1 MSSPLRNVV
10 LSGGMQSAS
19 SGKVGAPIIVGRR
32 MQRGA
37 IAVMVALM
45 LSVMMGLCALAV
57 DLSYGFLVR
66 NELQNAADAAALS
79 GAGSLYRAG
88 PAPDWGA
95 ASQAATEAIELNKS
109 TQVALRDGVVE
120 YGYWNLS
127 GATDAVQA
135 PPAIP
140 GPGEVPAVMV
150 TIAREEGQNGGPV
163 ELFFARILGIR
174 SVPVKATAVAAV
186 APPGMV
192 GSGVLFPLAVSA
204 CLYRTYWD
212 STAAPPSPKVDP
224 LTGKPY
230 VFRIGPDYS
239 YATCA
244 SGNWSSFGTDAG
256 DVATMRS
263 LLADKNPALL
273 KAGEAIWLQP
283 AVDESVY
290 ADADACSA
298 RGTKACETVIVP
310 VVENVGGHAAD
321 AITAFACLRIDL
333 ASAGGGSYVQ
343 ASMKAGC
350 VVPNSG
356 GVGSELGAY
365 ATPRLAR

>member
-10 LSGGMQSAS
+10 LSGSMQSAS
-19 SGKVGAPIIVGRR
+19 SGKVGAPIVGRR

-45 LSVMMGLCALAV
+45 LSVLMGLCALAV

-88 PAPDWGA
+88 PAPDWSA
-95 ASQAATEAIELNKS
+95 ASQAATEAIQINKS

-127 GATDAVQA
+127 GATDEVQA

-140 GPGEVPAVMV
+140 GPGEVPAIMV
-150 TIAREEGQNGGPV
+150 TIARSDGQNGGPV

-212 STAAPPSPKVDP
+212 ATANPPSPKLDP
-224 LTGKPY
+224 ATGNPY

-239 YATCA
+239 YAACA
-244 SGNWSSFGTDAG
+244 SGNWNSFGTDAG

-263 LLADKNPALL
+263 LLTDKNPALL
-273 KAGEAIWLQP
+273 KAGDAIWLQP
-283 AVDESVY
+283 AVDGSVY
-290 ADADACSA
+290 GDADACSA

-310 VVENVGGHAAD
+310 VVENVGAHAAD
-321 AITAFACLRIDL
+321 AITAFACLRIEL
-333 ASAGGGSYVQ
+333 ASAAGSSYVQ

-350 VVPNSG
+350 VAPNSG
-356 GVGSELGAY
+356 GIGTDFGAY
-365 ATPRLAR
+365 ASPRLAR